1 MVWTLP
7 LGYVGRVLGYSPVRS
22 PGAGQA
28 VGRHGP
34 GEGLPVPFHFLTAH
48 SSHVWAMC
56 PQLGWECAREGPC
69 SLPLS
74 LLASLALALQL
85 SCFPLLLTPF
95 RAVEALNRRSEHHLM
110 QMKKAIEKA
119 QGNQITSPMSDS
131 ECVALSEI
139 VQQSPTCCPSPCVF
153 DQLQISSKLPGKNQ
167 YQFYPYTC
175 FLKVFLQPNKQ
186 NLLCLKL
193 SDCMCLFPEL
203 YIAICIL
210 THTKRHGQAP
220 NMLALIAI

>member
-1 MVWTLP
+1 MAPAAVWTLP

-28 VGRHGP
+28 LGRHGP

-69 SLPLS
+69 SLPPS
-74 LLASLALALQL
+74 LLAALALALQL
-85 SCFPLLLTPF
+85 SCFPLILTPF
-95 RAVEALNRRSEHHLM
+95 RAAEALNRRSEHHLM
-110 QMKKAIEKA
+110 RMKKANEKA

-139 VQQSPTCCPSPCVF
+139 VQQSPTCCPYLVF
-153 DQLQISSKLPGKNQ
+153 LISSKSLLS
-167 YQFYPYTC
+167 
-175 FLKVFLQPNKQ
+175 FLAKISISF
-186 NLLCLKL
+186 
-193 SDCMCLFPEL
+193 
-203 YIAICIL
+203 IL
-210 THTKRHGQAP
+210 T
-220 NMLALIAI
+220 LASCKCSYSLISKTYYL